1 MTISDL
7 KAGQEFLMEGLDVN
21 GNSVTLRAKLISYNG
36 MNKYIIYTEGI
47 TMLADGDDKIKGVI
61 K

>member
-1 MTISDL
+1 MTISNL

-21 GNSVTLRAKLISYNG
+21 GNLVTSPAKLISYNG
-36 MNKYIIYTEGI
+36 MNKYIIDTDGI
-47 TMLADGDDKIKGVI
+47 TMLVDGDDKIEGII